1 MPASI
6 EELVLPPLFL
16 RLILPFGPFLR
27 VTFVVVLSHSC
38 ADSNEGDD
46 VINEYSGDDNNDYD
60 VVQ

>member
-27 VTFVVVLSHSC
+27 VTFVVVLR
-38 ADSNEGDD
+38 
-46 VINEYSGDDNNDYD
+46 VT
-60 VVQ
+60 VVLIAMKVMM